1 MTITE
6 IVDMTKSRVRVALDG
21 EFAFVLYKGE
31 LAAYGIEEGREL
43 SEKAY
48 HEIMTVLLPKRAKLR
63 AMNLLKGRSYTTA
76 QLREKLNVGEYPEQ
90 IINEAIDYVAS
101 YGYLSD
107 RQYAADFIEYNK
119 ETKSKKRII
128 TDLLKKGIPGA
139 LIEEVWEE
147 TVGNSR
153 QELEQE
159 QILRWMEKKHFSA
172 QTAAPEELRRMTA
185 FLYRKGF
192 SIESIR
198 SALLLDITIN

>member
-6 IVDMTKSRVRVALDG
+6 IVDMTKSRVRVAIDG

-31 LAAYGIEEGREL
+31 LASYGIEEGREL

-101 YGYLSD
+101 YGYLND

-192 SIESIR
+192 SIELIR

>member
-6 IVDMTKSRVRVALDG
+6 IVDMTKSRVRVAIDG

-101 YGYLSD
+101 YGYLND